1 MHGLPA
7 RERREDTM
15 NKTLIELNI
24 NDFPQEIRPY
34 LEGATVYDSSCS
46 DHARVYYSDFGFY
59 IKVEDK
65 GKLEVE
71 AKAVEMF
78 AQRHL
83 GPEKVAYV
91 STDKDFLVT
100 KEAVGEDCLLA
111 CYLEEPERL
120 CKVLADAMNYLHSLP
135 TKNEVQAQDG
145 QTLATSA
152 SAGEMNPISKDESLP
167 VSPCMKLY
175 EEHGYGDKMKYD
187 TFIHGDFCLPNIM
200 LDDWKF
206 SCFIDVGLAGV
217 GDRHID
223 IYWALWSLNY
233 NLKTDQY
240 TDLFLDLYGRE
251 KVDMEILRLVAK
263 VEKLG

>member
-15 NKTLIELNI
+15 KKTLIELNI
-24 NDFPQEIRPY
+24 KDFPQEIWPF

-46 DHARVYYSDFGFY
+46 DHARVYYSDLGYY

-65 GKLEVE
+65 GKLDVEV
-71 AKAVEMF
+71 KAVEMF

-83 GPEKVAYV
+83 GPEMTAYV

-100 KEAVGEDCLLA
+100 KEAVGDDCLLA

-120 CKVLADAMNYLHSLP
+120 CKVLADAMNFLHSLP
-135 TKNEVQAQDG
+135 VPAE
-145 QTLATSA
+145 TSI
-152 SAGEMNPISKDESLP
+152 PI
-167 VSPCMKLY
+167 SPCMKLY

-233 NLKTDQY
+233 NLKTDKY